1 MTWSSSTTRIRALA
15 ISDMAPAQE
24 GWSATRGC
32 RSIAQPCSP
41 ADSGMAGDPG
51 RRPQVARVAYRPT
64 LAWWKILDMSAEA
77 SQPTRL
83 RRGCGFPGCP
93 NSHRA
98 HGLCSSHLD
107 QLARG
112 KPLTP
117 LLGRHGRKHD
127 GCSFPSCEKPHNAH
141 GLCHGHDL
149 QRRRG
154 ERLKPLGCQR
164 SGWFV
169 DEKGYVWCRWFLA
182 K

>member
-1 MTWSSSTTRIRALA
+1 
-15 ISDMAPAQE
+15 
-24 GWSATRGC
+24 
-32 RSIAQPCSP
+32 
-41 ADSGMAGDPG
+41 MAGDPG
-51 RRPQVARVAYRPT
+51 RRPQVARAAYRPA

-77 SQPTRL
+77 SQPTRP

-127 GCSFPSCEKPHNAH
+127 GCSLPSCEKPHNHHRNLIRTDNQPENLELWTSHQPKGARVQ
-141 GLCHGHDL
+141 DM
-149 QRRRG
+149 
-154 ERLKPLGCQR
+154 
-164 SGWFV
+164 V
-169 DEKGYVWCRWFLA
+169 DWCRWFLA
-182 K
+182 EYGEAFPE